1 MPKIDLT
8 KLPVRTGSIYPAPF
22 DKEVIGRSSVR
33 VGDAGGLTQF
43 GANIVTLAPGSKSS
57 MRHWHTT
64 EDEFVMMTSGE
75 CTLVDDDGPTPMRAG
90 DCAAFKA
97 GVENGHHFIN
107 ETETDAQF
115 LVVGTS
121 NPSEI
126 AYYSDFDV
134 KVELHDKGVS
144 FTKRDGSPLDGEDL

>member
-1 MPKIDLT
+1 MPKINLES
-8 KLPVRTGSIYPAPF
+8 LPVRTGSTYPAPF
-22 DKEVIGRSSVR
+22 DREVIGRSSLR

-57 MRHWHTT
+57 MRHWHVT
-64 EDEFVMMTSGE
+64 EDEFVMMIAGE
-75 CTLVDDDGPTPMRAG
+75 CTLIEDGGPTVMRAG
-90 DCAAFKA
+90 DCATFKA
-97 GVENGHHFIN
+97 GDENGHHFIN

-121 NPSEI
+121 NPNEI

-134 KVELHDKGVS
+134 KVELHDKGAS
-144 FTKRDGSPLDGEDL
+144 FTKRDGSPLDGEEQ